1 MSEIPQGDTWSGP
14 ALIRED
20 MEERT
25 GEPLYY
31 GGGVRDEEISLYHKE
46 NMGPYRPYLRV
57 QRGKLQGASS
67 PIQQAN
73 KGGRGRRKGGKK
85 REINNDWLAGRIY

>member
-1 MSEIPQGDTWSGP
+1 MDPEWSYSAALGEERMSEIPQGDTWSGP
-14 ALIRED
+14 ALIHED
-20 MEERT
+20 MVERT

-46 NMGPYRPYLRV
+46 NMGPYRPYSRV

-73 KGGRGRRKGGKK
+73 KG
-85 REINNDWLAGRIY
+85 